1 LNGALCNNIA
11 PGKFVT
17 LFYGVLDSRNKR
29 FIFENAGHCQPI
41 VIRKDGRIDVPSSS
55 SGVLGVFPEW
65 TYEDREISLDVGDC
79 LLLLTDGLIE
89 ASGEDEEEFGI
100 ERMAQVLQRH
110 RHLPAHLI
118 REEILREV
126 TQFCSRAFQDDA
138 SLIVVVST

>member
-1 LNGALCNNIA
+1 MSNVQASLHAFAPETESPAALCTTLNGALCNNIV

-17 LFYGVLDSRNKR
+17 LFYGVLDSRSKR

-79 LLLLTDGLIE
+79 LLLLTDGLIDHQ
-89 ASGEDEEEFGI
+89 AKMKRNS
-100 ERMAQVLQRH
+100 VLSEWRKCCSAIVIY
-110 RHLPAHLI
+110 LP
-118 REEILREV
+118 
-126 TQFCSRAFQDDA
+126 T
-138 SLIVVVST
+138 